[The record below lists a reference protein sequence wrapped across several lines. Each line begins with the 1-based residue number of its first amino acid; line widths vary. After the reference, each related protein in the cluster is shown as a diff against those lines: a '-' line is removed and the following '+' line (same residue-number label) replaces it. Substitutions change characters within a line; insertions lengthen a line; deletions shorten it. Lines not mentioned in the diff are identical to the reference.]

1 VIPRRCL
8 LAGFAAALAPLGSA
22 AKAQESKAG
31 KVPRVGDVTSEIRS
45 ANVDAFEQGLREKGY
60 VIGQNLMVEYR
71 FGEGRVDRI
80 PALVD
85 ELLRL
90 GVDVLLAAS
99 PYVIRAA
106 KQATSTVPIVG
117 IDLETD
123 PMEVGWVKSFARPG
137 GNLTGFFLDIPE
149 LGGKQL
155 QLLSETVPRLQRVA
169 VLWDARVAGSQF
181 KATESAA
188 QRAKVG
194 LQSLAL
200 HQPDEFAAALEAA
213 RNQQA
218 QAVVLLSS
226 PSVFIHR
233 KRLADLALQHRL
245 PAICIFPQFADAGG
259 LMGYG
264 PNLPDL
270 FRRAADY
277 VDRIVK
283 GAKPADLP
291 IQRPLVFKLALNLR
305 TARTL
310 GLKIPQ
316 SLLGR
321 ADEVIQ

>member
-1 VIPRRCL
+1 VS
-8 LAGFAAALAPLGSA
+8 PLGSTVN
-22 AKAQESKAG
+22 AQDSTAR
-31 KVPRVGDVTSEIRS
+31 KVPRVGYVTSEIRS
-45 ANVDAFEQGLREKGY
+45 PNVDAFEQGLRELGY
-60 VIGQNLMVEYR
+60 VIGQSLTVDYR
-71 FGEGRVDRI
+71 FGEGHVDRI
-80 PALVD
+80 PALVA

-90 GVDVLLAAS
+90 GVDVLFAAS

-106 KQATSTVPIVG
+106 RQATSTVPIVG

-155 QLLSETVPRLQRVA
+155 QLLSETVPKLQRVA
-169 VLWDARVAGSQF
+169 VLWDARVAGFQF
-181 KATESAA
+181 KATKSAA
-188 QRAKVG
+188 QDAKVG
-194 LQSLAL
+194 LQSLAFQ
-200 HQPDEFAAALEAA
+200 QPGEFAAALDAA

-218 QAVVLLSS
+218 QAIVLLSS

-233 KRLADLALQHRL
+233 QRLADLALQYRL
-245 PAICIFPQFADAGG
+245 PAICIFPQFAAVGG

-277 VDRIVK
+277 VDRIVR
-283 GAKPADLP
+283 GASPADLP
-291 IQRPLVFKLALNLR
+291 IQRPLVFKLVVNLR
-305 TARTL
+305 TARVL

-316 SLLGR
+316 SVLGR

>member
-1 VIPRRCL
+1 VITRRCL

-31 KVPRVGDVTSEIRS
+31 KVPRVGYVTSEIRS

-194 LQSLAL
+194 LQSLAF